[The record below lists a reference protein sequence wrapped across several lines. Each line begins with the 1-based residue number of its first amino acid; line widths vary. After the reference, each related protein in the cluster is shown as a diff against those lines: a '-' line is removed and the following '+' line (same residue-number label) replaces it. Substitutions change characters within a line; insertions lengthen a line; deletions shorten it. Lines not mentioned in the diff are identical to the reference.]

1 MKVFSRILLAISAL
15 VLAFGAYIHTSA
27 FGRVSA
33 AVAKSDLPA
42 FFGKGF
48 RTLWLLDSTVQIVLA
63 IIFGFLAIRPLAA
76 SKPIVLLLGL
86 IPATITALIYYFIGN
101 FVGGHIF
108 LTVAVTAILGGLFK
122 PDIGQDSQD

>member
-33 AVAKSDLPA
+33 AVAKSNLPA

-108 LTVAVTAILGGLFK
+108 LTVAVTAILGGLLK
-122 PDIGQDSQD
+122 PEIGQDSQD